1 MGLAGRGRAAGR
13 GGSKAGRRVRG
24 QREKTKTKNG
34 KTTTTHHSHQIA
46 RAERNRLW
54 HHRCGL
60 CSTPMKLLCPPL
72 LSLFPLLS
80 PSVAAFR
87 TQLYSGRH
95 LTNLNMSRHDDLI
108 EKERAK
114 AGFRYVEGCRRF
126 NIMIPACQFLL
137 TLFCHFQEIGPGL
150 RLDMEL
156 KRLLHTSLSEFQ
168 EVQVVETYF
177 GMTLVT
183 GTKRVCEV

>member
-1 MGLAGRGRAAGR
+1 MGLGRGDGPRAGGDRRPAGAL
-13 GGSKAGRRVRG
+13 GASGRKPRPRMG
-24 QREKTKTKNG
+24 KPQPHTTATKSREPSEIDYG
-34 KTTTTHHSHQIA
+34 IY
-46 RAERNRLW
+46 
-54 HHRCGL
+54 RCGL

>member
-1 MGLAGRGRAAGR
+1 MGLGRGDGPRAGGDRRPAG
-13 GGSKAGRRVRG
+13 ALG